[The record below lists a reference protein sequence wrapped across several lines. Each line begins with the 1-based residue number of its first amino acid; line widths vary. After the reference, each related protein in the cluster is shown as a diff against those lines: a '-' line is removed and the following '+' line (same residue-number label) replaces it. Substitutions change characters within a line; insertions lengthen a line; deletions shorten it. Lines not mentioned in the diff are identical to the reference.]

1 MQETTL
7 HIVGTDLL
15 DYSFKVEQAIKE
27 GWTFSDKS
35 EYCPR
40 AWPHMFEAFMV
51 RAKSIRDFVNI
62 PQEFVKPSESTLE
75 SIKNNPEG
83 VDSNNSNTLNLEASA
98 GVSKQ
103 GNRRGAKK

>member
-1 MQETTL
+1 MQEDIN
-7 HIVGTDLL
+7 HIVASDLL

-51 RAKSIRDFVNI
+51 KSLAEIKQDFINQ
-62 PQEFVKPSESTLE
+62 QEVANTATNVAENSTVVTVKDTPKQST
-75 SIKNNPEG
+75 
-83 VDSNNSNTLNLEASA
+83 
-98 GVSKQ
+98 
-103 GNRRGAKK
+103 RRNAKK